1 MKNLFNFIYFV
12 IIFLLFK
19 EVSYQSFELASLNES
34 QVFVGEPKD
43 LLFMQIG
50 IFVYTAF
57 LVFLANLIE
66 NDYKFFKNKL
76 VNLFVVISFIM
87 FLQIVSISV
96 LFHLI
101 VKNKIELFSEYYL
114 MTLGISAVVLTVV
127 VSALVFVKPLKKYIN
142 PDK

>member
-1 MKNLFNFIYFV
+1 MKNLFNLIYFV

-19 EVSYQSFELASLNES
+19 EVSYQSFELASLNEN

-57 LVFLANLIE
+57 LVFLAYFIE
-66 NDYKFFKNKL
+66 DYYKFFKNKL
-76 VNLFVVISFIM
+76 VNLFVVILFIT
-87 FLQIVSISV
+87 FLQIASISV

-101 VKNKIELFSEYYL
+101 VKSKIELFSEYYL
-114 MTLGISAVVLTVV
+114 MTLGLSAVILTVV
-127 VSALVFVKPLKKYIN
+127 ISALVFVKPLKKYIN